1 MSESAERTRV
11 WAVPSLLAAFAVC
24 AAAALWISNG
34 VGLWD
39 GDTRSAWHHYE
50 YLAEGFARG
59 HTYLS
64 LEPDPEL
71 LALRDPYDS
80 SANTGHKL
88 WDASLYRGKYYLYF
102 GPAPAV
108 LMAAWRMVTGH
119 VPPQRLAVAAAALA
133 DLAALALL
141 LSGFRRRYFPRLSPL
156 ALGGILVVAFH
167 ASWLPVLLRRSAV
180 WELPIVAAVAFLA
193 WAIYFLWRFH
203 ESGGKARWA
212 LAGGV
217 AVSFLVASRATYL
230 FSAGAVTLLYFVP
243 VAQVAG
249 LARGIRRTALL
260 TVLVAVAGGLGLLAY
275 NHARFGGWL
284 DFGQRYQLWGA
295 DERQVVHFSPSYA
308 PFNAWTYIFSLPQFG
323 PYFPFVHP
331 FAPEVTPRGYIKTED
346 IYGFVYMLPV
356 QLAGFAACAWAWRS
370 RSDPAKR
377 PAVVAVAAAAVSSA
391 LSALLLFTFGGACSR
406 YTAELLGGWTLATAV
421 GLASIFGSAE
431 GARPGRLARTIA
443 ALAALW
449 TVACVWLACAEY
461 RGYMKL
467 TNPRAYGALAHALDF
482 PAEWRARAMG
492 VEYGP
497 VDLVVALPPTA
508 ADTRTVLVASGRPE
522 MVNYLL
528 VERTRD
534 GQARFILAW
543 NEHYVIETPPIAAHG
558 EMRLRIDAPWLYP
571 PTEDPYWD
579 AVPEPARGNRQSL
592 FAIAWDGG
600 NVRIHSP
607 HFADPVAFEP
617 NVLGPAQAGPGS
629 PAVVSM
635 QPAGP
640 PP

>member
-1 MSESAERTRV
+1 MSESAKRTRT
-11 WAVPSLLAAFAVC
+11 WAVPALLAAFAVC

-39 GDTRSAWHHYE
+39 SDTRSAWHHYE
-50 YLAEGFARG
+50 YLAEGFAHG

-80 SANTGHKL
+80 NANTGHKL
-88 WDASLYRGKYYLYF
+88 WDASLYHGKYYLYF

-108 LMAAWRMVTGH
+108 LMTAWRMVTGH
-119 VPPQRLAVAAAALA
+119 VPPQRLAVAAAAVA

-141 LSGFRRRYFPRLSPL
+141 LSGFRRRYFPGLSPL
-156 ALGGILVVAFH
+156 ALGGILIVAFH

-217 AVSFLVASRATYL
+217 ALSFLIASRPTYL
-230 FSAGAVTLLYFVP
+230 FSAGAITLLFFVP
-243 VAQVAG
+243 AEQTAG
-249 LARGIRRTALL
+249 LAKGIRWTALL
-260 TVLVAVAGGLGLLAY
+260 TVLVTVAGGLGLLAY

-284 DFGQRYQLWGA
+284 DFGQSYQLWGK
-295 DERQVVHFSPSYA
+295 EYRGLHFFSA
-308 PFNAWTYIFSLPQFG
+308 RFIPFNAHTYLFSLPQFG

-331 FAPEVTPRGYIKTED
+331 FSTEGSPRGYMETED
-346 IYGFVYMLPV
+346 IYGVLFMIPV
-356 QLAGFAACAWAWRS
+356 QLAGLAGCAWAWRS
-370 RSDPAKR
+370 RSDLARR
-377 PAVVAVAAAAVSSA
+377 PAVVAVAAAGVSSA

-421 GLASIFGSAE
+421 GLASIFGSAD
-431 GARPGRLARTIA
+431 GARPGLLVRTIA
-443 ALAALW
+443 ASAAVW

-461 RGYMKL
+461 RGYMKQ
-467 TNPRAYGALAHALDF
+467 TNPRAYTALAHALDF

-492 VEYGP
+492 VDYGP
-497 VDLVVALPPTA
+497 VDLVVSLPKAA
-508 ADTRTVLVASGRPE
+508 ADTRTVLLASGRPE

-528 VERTRD
+528 LDRARD
-534 GQARFILAW
+534 GHARLVLAW
-543 NEHYVIETPPIAAHG
+543 NEHHVLETPPIPVGG
-558 EMRLRIDAPWLYP
+558 ELHVRIDAPWLYP

-592 FAIAWDGG
+592 FAIAWDDGI
-600 NVRIHSP
+600 VRIHSP

-617 NVLGPAQAGPGS
+617 DVLGPDQAGPNS
-629 PAVVSM
+629 PAVKSVK
-635 QPAGP
+635 PADP
-640 PP
+640 P